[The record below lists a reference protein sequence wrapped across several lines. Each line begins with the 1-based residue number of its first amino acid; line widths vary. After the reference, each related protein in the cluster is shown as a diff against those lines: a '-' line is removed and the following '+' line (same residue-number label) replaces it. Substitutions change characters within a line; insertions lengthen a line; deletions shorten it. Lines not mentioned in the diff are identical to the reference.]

1 MKAFKLFFKL
11 VIKDV
16 VAVVLMVILLS
27 VMVFIYR
34 VQLEEIGG
42 DFTLSKAFLTY
53 DIDEENE
60 YTDNLK
66 KYLAP
71 NVRELEKGS
80 EKVQKEALASG
91 LMSAVIKIETKKLT
105 DKNLP
110 TI

>member
-1 MKAFKLFFKL
+1 MF
-11 VIKDV
+11 KDV

-34 VQLEEIGG
+34 VQLEEIGK

-60 YTDNLK
+60 YT
-66 KYLAP
+66 
-71 NVRELEKGS
+71 
-80 EKVQKEALASG
+80 
-91 LMSAVIKIETKKLT
+91 
-105 DKNLP
+105 